1 MVRLKKGATSP
12 AGAGA
17 ATAAEGGATA
27 AEGGFKGYSKASS
40 RGWGEEGDLLWPI
53 DT

>member
-27 AEGGFKGYSKASS
+27 AEGGFKGFISWLARKVTCFG
-40 RGWGEEGDLLWPI
+40 RKIHLR
-53 DT
+53 